1 MTNTMDQFNSYT
13 LMIGLND
20 KDTKTQQIS
29 TLDAYKVVANL
40 MQMDCTITEGKGVY
54 THKNGQIT
62 FETSLVVEVIDFEGT
77 LEMATLLDRVEQIK
91 VALNQESVAIKRNVI
106 TSGLF

>member
-1 MTNTMDQFNSYT
+1 MKTTMDQFTSYT

-40 MQMDCTITEGKGVY
+40 MAMDCTITEGKGVY

-62 FETSLVVEVIDFEGT
+62 FETSLIVEVIDFEGT
-77 LEMATLLDRVEQIK
+77 LEMDTLMDKVEQVK
-91 VALNQESVAIKRNVI
+91 LALNQESVAIKKNII
-106 TSGLF
+106 TSGLY

>member
-1 MTNTMDQFNSYT
+1 MDQFTSYT

-40 MQMDCTITEGKGVY
+40 MEMDCTITEGKGVY

-62 FETSLVVEVIDFEGT
+62 FETSLIVEVIDFEGT
-77 LEMATLLDRVEQIK
+77 LEMDTLMDKVEQVK
-91 VALNQESVAIKRNVI
+91 LALNQESVAIKKNII
-106 TSGLF
+106 TSGLY